1 VPIEIHCNRCNSAIR
16 APDGSG
22 GKRGKC
28 PHCGHELYIP
38 VPSDEVEEIPVA
50 PLDNDEEERAAALRR
65 ESIEYAA
72 MLDKAVASPPQAGGK
87 GSAGRARQAQPG
99 GKSVDVAAEV
109 QKFVMAMGDSQF
121 DHAEDILKRLRGVGK
136 KANDYIQ
143 QLLCDQMPP
152 KIGKVPP
159 EVAKN
164 FLKALSDRLAG

>member
-38 VPSDEVEEIPVA
+38 VPSDEVEEIPIA
-50 PLDNDEEERAAALRR
+50 PLDDSEEERAAALRR

-72 MLDKAVASPPQAGGK
+72 MLNKAVASSPQAGGK
-87 GSAGRARQAQPG
+87 GAAGKGQPG
-99 GKSVDVAAEV
+99 GKSIDIAAEV

-121 DHAEDILKRLRGVGK
+121 DHAGDVFKRLKGVDK

-152 KIGKVPP
+152 KLGKVPP
-159 EVAKN
+159 EIARN
-164 FLKALSDRLAG
+164 FLKALSDRLKG